1 MSSFWLDSISMN
13 NSFMKLDKDIDTEVC
28 VIGGGIFG
36 ITCAYYLSK
45 QGIDVTVLEQGK
57 VCEKVSGY
65 TTAKITSQHN
75 LIYKYLIDSVGEEQ
89 AKQYYKA
96 NEKAIENIQR
106 IVEDEGI
113 DCDFE
118 KQDAFVYTT
127 DIDELD
133 KIKHENEAVNSL
145 GGTSEFV
152 ERMELPFDVLG
163 AIKFPNQEQFNPVK
177 YVRGLTDKIVENQGK
192 IYTDTKVIDI
202 KMDEDFYNVYT
213 ERENVVRAKFVIIAS
228 HYPFV
233 DKLGYYFLKMYQS
246 TSYVIG
252 VDIHKKGFEGMY
264 INSKDPI
271 FSYRFAKDGDRDILL
286 VGGSDHK
293 TGSKIDLSK
302 AYDNLEKEVRKYY
315 PNCEVLYKWNTED
328 CISLDKIPYIGEFSD
343 FMPNVFVGT
352 GFNKW
357 GMTSS
362 NVAANII
369 VDKILGIDNKYEDV
383 FKSKRLHPIKN
394 REELANMVKETVNSL
409 VINKFKVKEL
419 DFSEIKKDT
428 GHVIEYD
435 GEKMGI
441 YKDVNG
447 EIFAVK
453 PICTHL
459 GCLLSWNNLD
469 KTWDCPCHGS
479 RFDYRGKNL
488 YNPGIKDLE
497 TVEILN

>member
-163 AIKFPNQEQFNPVK
+163 AIKFPNQAQFNPVK

-233 DKLGYYFLKMYQS
+233 DKLG
-246 TSYVIG
+246 
-252 VDIHKKGFEGMY
+252 
-264 INSKDPI
+264 
-271 FSYRFAKDGDRDILL
+271 
-286 VGGSDHK
+286 
-293 TGSKIDLSK
+293 
-302 AYDNLEKEVRKYY
+302 
-315 PNCEVLYKWNTED
+315 
-328 CISLDKIPYIGEFSD
+328 
-343 FMPNVFVGT
+343 
-352 GFNKW
+352 
-357 GMTSS
+357 
-362 NVAANII
+362 
-369 VDKILGIDNKYEDV
+369 
-383 FKSKRLHPIKN
+383 
-394 REELANMVKETVNSL
+394 
-409 VINKFKVKEL
+409 
-419 DFSEIKKDT
+419 
-428 GHVIEYD
+428 
-435 GEKMGI
+435 
-441 YKDVNG
+441 
-447 EIFAVK
+447 
-453 PICTHL
+453 
-459 GCLLSWNNLD
+459 
-469 KTWDCPCHGS
+469 
-479 RFDYRGKNL
+479 
-488 YNPGIKDLE
+488 
-497 TVEILN
+497 

>member
-163 AIKFPNQEQFNPVK
+163 AIKFPNQAQFNPVK

-302 AYDNLEKEVRKYY
+302 AYDNLEMEVRKYY

-328 CISLDKIPYIGEFSD
+328 CIS
-343 FMPNVFVGT
+343 
-352 GFNKW
+352 
-357 GMTSS
+357 
-362 NVAANII
+362 
-369 VDKILGIDNKYEDV
+369 
-383 FKSKRLHPIKN
+383 
-394 REELANMVKETVNSL
+394 
-409 VINKFKVKEL
+409 
-419 DFSEIKKDT
+419 
-428 GHVIEYD
+428 
-435 GEKMGI
+435 
-441 YKDVNG
+441 
-447 EIFAVK
+447 
-453 PICTHL
+453 
-459 GCLLSWNNLD
+459 
-469 KTWDCPCHGS
+469 
-479 RFDYRGKNL
+479 
-488 YNPGIKDLE
+488 
-497 TVEILN
+497 